1 MSGSAFAVT
10 HYAFS
15 SGAGRTSD
23 GNGSHASTLKSPS
36 YTKSVSWQHY
46 LVLNQY
52 VIYRDEL
59 IARVIDKNGNNMKY
73 KHLILSLSLIML
85 GPLAHAEE
93 IGSVDTV
100 FKMIGPDHKI
110 VVEAFDDP
118 DVKNVTCYVSRAKT
132 GGIKGGLG
140 LAEDT
145 SDAAISC
152 QQVGP
157 IELSDRIKNGKAQ
170 GEVVFKKRTSLV
182 FKSLQVVRF
191 YDAKRNALAYLAY
204 SDKVV
209 EGSPKNAIS
218 AVPVMP
224 WRQ

>member
-1 MSGSAFAVT
+1 
-10 HYAFS
+10 
-15 SGAGRTSD
+15 
-23 GNGSHASTLKSPS
+23 L
-36 YTKSVSWQHY
+36 
-46 LVLNQY
+46 
-52 VIYRDEL
+52 
-59 IARVIDKNGNNMKY
+59 KNGNNMKY
-73 KHLILSLSLIML
+73 KALALCSAILAASFGAS
-85 GPLAHAEE
+85 AEQ

-100 FKMIGPDHKI
+100 FKVFGPDHKI

-118 DVKNVTCYVSRAKT
+118 DVKNVTCYISRAKT

-157 IELSDRIKNGKAQ
+157 VELSDKIKAGKAE
-170 GEVVFKKRTSLV
+170 GDVVFQKRTSLV
-182 FKSLQVVRF
+182 FKKLQVVRF

-204 SDKVV
+204 SDRVV

-218 AVPVMP
+218 AVPIIP
-224 WRQ
+224 WGK

>member
-1 MSGSAFAVT
+1 
-10 HYAFS
+10 
-15 SGAGRTSD
+15 
-23 GNGSHASTLKSPS
+23 
-36 YTKSVSWQHY
+36 
-46 LVLNQY
+46 
-52 VIYRDEL
+52 
-59 IARVIDKNGNNMKY
+59 MKY

-100 FKMIGPDHKI
+100 FKMICPDHKI

-170 GEVVFKKRTSLV
+170 GEVVFKNVRPWSLSRYRSCA
-182 FKSLQVVRF
+182 FMML
-191 YDAKRNALAYLAY
+191 KRNALVIWLTN
-204 SDKVV
+204 SHKVV

>member
-1 MSGSAFAVT
+1 
-10 HYAFS
+10 
-15 SGAGRTSD
+15 
-23 GNGSHASTLKSPS
+23 
-36 YTKSVSWQHY
+36 
-46 LVLNQY
+46 
-52 VIYRDEL
+52 
-59 IARVIDKNGNNMKY
+59 MKY
-73 KHLILSLSLIML
+73 KTLLFTALML
-85 GPLAHAEE
+85 MVGCVAQAEQ

-100 FKMIGPDHKI
+100 FKMFGPDHKI

-118 DVKNVTCYVSRAKT
+118 DVQNVTCYISRAKT

-157 IELSDRIKNGKAQ
+157 VELSDKIKNGKAQ
-170 GEVVFKKRTSLV
+170 GEVVFQKRTSLV
-182 FKSLQVVRF
+182 FKKLQVVRF

-209 EGSPKNAIS
+209 DGSPKNALS
-218 AVPVMP
+218 AVPIMP
-224 WRQ
+224 WH

>member
-1 MSGSAFAVT
+1 
-10 HYAFS
+10 
-15 SGAGRTSD
+15 
-23 GNGSHASTLKSPS
+23 
-36 YTKSVSWQHY
+36 
-46 LVLNQY
+46 
-52 VIYRDEL
+52 
-59 IARVIDKNGNNMKY
+59 MKY
-73 KHLILSLSLIML
+73 KGLIAALLLTSVAPIAS
-85 GPLAHAEE
+85 AEQ

-118 DVKNVTCYVSRAKT
+118 DVQNVTCYLSRAKT

-157 IELSDRIKNGKAQ
+157 IEVSDKIKNGKAQ
-170 GEVVFKKRTSLV
+170 GDVVFLKRTSLV
-182 FKSLQVVRF
+182 FKKLQVVRF
-191 YDAKRNALAYLAY
+191 YDAKRNALIYLTY

-209 EGSPKNAIS
+209 DGSPKNALS
-218 AVPVMP
+218 AVPIMP
-224 WRQ
+224 WSK